1 MTSISNLKFKSE
13 FDKILAFF
21 TLHAGLFFCAKIYE
35 YIRYEFSLISFIG
48 FIIWCIFYRFYYRT
62 IRFLYYSFWTM
73 AGISIF
79 AICTDMFSAL
89 QRYGDV
95 SLFYFY
101 FLSIV
106 TLAFAMYFLYS
117 PIFYPNVSWWE
128 YDFRYRNDINTMV
141 KVNDE
146 DEKEGRLIDLRRGHG
161 GLSFFGQLE
170 VGDKIVLKPEY
181 NELDKE
187 FRVEV
192 MSKRQHS
199 IGRPYTY
206 GLKFHFDSSEEQ
218 KDFVKFQKFWQFER
232 KHKKLSKFKH
242 GIS

>member
-1 MTSISNLKFKSE
+1 
-13 FDKILAFF
+13 
-21 TLHAGLFFCAKIYE
+21 
-35 YIRYEFSLISFIG
+35 
-48 FIIWCIFYRFYYRT
+48 
-62 IRFLYYSFWTM
+62 M

-79 AICTDMFSAL
+79 AICTDMFSSL

-101 FLSIV
+101 FLSIL
-106 TLAFAMYFLYS
+106 TLSFAMYFLYS

-146 DEKEGRLIDLRRGHG
+146 EEKEGRLIDLRRGHG
-161 GLSFFGQLE
+161 GLSFFGQLN

-242 GIS
+242 GNA